1 MTQGIETQFVTF
13 IFFLQMSQPVKVGP
27 RCPEDT
33 PFKQQRLPAWQPILT
48 PNWVIGTFLIVGCIF
63 MPIGGA
69 IYAASSSVQEI
80 RINYGDISACK
91 QNQKLTA
98 VQFVVKTDMK
108 TPFVYYELSNFYQN
122 HRRYVTSRSDAQLR
136 AAEDAMTTSNFDT
149 AARNGQLA
157 TCNPLV
163 CSGNAGMN
171 GCGTTGA
178 PIQANGR
185 NNLVYYPCG
194 LIARSL
200 FNDTFANLRL
210 DGAAAEIPLDK
221 KNIAWP
227 SDIEKKFISPNAE
240 RLKPAGDSPYGFI
253 GKYCGA
259 FGDVCTSQDA
269 AHPDDTIANAACI
282 SSGWCNTPIDPSK
295 PAVAPNLF
303 TVAILRSIVG
313 VTSGTSPCTMLPLAS
328 SSHLYNCWHR
338 CAAAVRLACVTIPTH
353 APPAP
358 PMRRLL
364 YGCAQQLCQ
373 LSGVL
378 LSSVLLLQFAS
389 SHARRLRRKLYARIG
404 SDLKAG
410 TSVARLKVF
419 RVNAVCF

>member
-1 MTQGIETQFVTF
+1 
-13 IFFLQMSQPVKVGP
+13 MSPPVKVGP

-80 RINYGDISACK
+80 RINYGDMPACK
-91 QNQKLTA
+91 LNQKLTDY
-98 VQFVVKTDMK
+98 QFVVTKDMK

-122 HRRYVTSRSDAQLR
+122 HRRYVTSRSDGQLR
-136 AAEDAMTTSNFDT
+136 AAEDAMTTSNFD
-149 AARNGQLA
+149 AAAKNTQLA

-178 PIQANGR
+178 STLANGR

-200 FNDTFANLRL
+200 FNDTFSKLRL
-210 DGAAAEIPLDK
+210 DGTTSEISFDA

-240 RLKPAGDSPYGFI
+240 RLKPTSDSPYGFI

-259 FGDVCTSQDA
+259 FGDVCSPQDA
-269 AHPDDTIANAACI
+269 AHPVDSIANAACI
-282 SSGWCNTPIDPSK
+282 TSGWCSTPIDPSK
-295 PAVAPNLF
+295 PVGPGNVF

-313 VTSGTSPCTMLPLAS
+313 VTSGTTCSIQPLAS
-328 SSHLYNCWHR
+328 STHLYNCWHR
-338 CAAAVRLACVTIPTH
+338 CALAVRH
-353 APPAP
+353 AYAAIAIHSPPAP
-358 PMRRLL
+358 PTRRLL
-364 YGCAQQLCQ
+364 YGCALQLCQ
-373 LSGVL
+373 LSGML
-378 LSSVLLLQFAS
+378 FSVLLMRCAS
-389 SHARRLRRKLYARIG
+389 STLG
-404 SDLKAG
+404 C
-410 TSVARLKVF
+410 
-419 RVNAVCF
+419 VCAENFMPAWALI